1 MRKTLAFIA
10 FFILIGSLTLSASAQ
25 AEGIKANFAAGDVA
39 SVNAAENK
47 ILLQT
52 KDGAI
57 EVILSATSAFKRVP
71 PDNPKL
77 SAAVDAALADIGAG
91 DKILVTGVVAAD
103 KKTIPAKVVYLI
115 TKSDISKKQDK
126 EREEWRTRGLSGR
139 ITSLDVVNKKIV
151 VATRGMMGERMVTIT
166 PKATADFRRYA
177 PDSVKFDDAKVSNYG
192 ELTVGDQVR
201 ALGDRNTDGSEFTAD
216 RIVSGSFK
224 MVGGTITAIDAEK
237 KEITIKELQ
246 TNKVVTIVVNDGS
259 VLKKF
264 PAEFAAMMAGRMQGG
279 GGVQPPGQGG
289 GNANVRPPTQQGTA
303 PPNGQAGGMRPGGGG
318 GRGEF
323 DDMLERFPAIT
334 LTDLKTGDAI
344 AVSSTTGAVPN
355 RFTAIKLVSGVEPFF
370 NAPQMPQ
377 GGGRGGQGGGGQGA
391 GFSIPGLDGIGIP

>member
-10 FFILIGSLTLSASAQ
+10 FFILIGSVTLSASAQ

-39 SVNAAENK
+39 SVSAAENK
-47 ILLQT
+47 IVLLT
-52 KDGAI
+52 KDGSI
-57 EVILSATSAFKRVP
+57 DVVLSATSVYKRVP

-77 SAAVDAALADIGAG
+77 SAAVDATLNDIGAG

-139 ITSLDVVNKKIV
+139 ITSLDVANKKIV
-151 VATRGMMGERMVTIT
+151 VTTRGMMGERSVTIT
-166 PKATADFRRYA
+166 PKDTAEFRRYA
-177 PDSVKFDDAKVSNYG
+177 PDSVKFDDAKISNYG
-192 ELTVGDQVR
+192 ELAVGDQVR
-201 ALGDRNTDGSEFTAD
+201 ALGDRNADGAAFTAE

-224 MVGGTITAIDAEK
+224 MVGGTITAIDPAK
-237 KEITIKELQ
+237 KEITIKEVQ
-246 TNKVVTIVVNDGS
+246 TNKPITIVINDGS
-259 VLKKF
+259 ILKKF

-279 GGVQPPGQGG
+279 GVQPPGQGG
-289 GNANVRPPTQQGTA
+289 NVTVRPPNQQGN
-303 PPNGQAGGMRPGGGG
+303 PPAQGNGQGGGMRQG

-323 DDMLERFPAIT
+323 DDMIERFPAIA
-334 LTDLKTGDAI
+334 LADLKLGDAI

-355 RFTAIKLVSGVEPFF
+355 RVTAIKLLSGVEPFL
-370 NAPQMPQ
+370 NAPQAA
-377 GGGRGGQGGGGQGA
+377 RGGQGGGQGA
-391 GFSIPGLDGIGIP
+391 GLSIPGLDGIGIP